1 MLTREPL
8 LRIGGKMLLQHA
20 TWPEVEVYLQ
30 DNKGIVVPIG
40 STEQHGPSG
49 LIGTDALT
57 AEIIGRKVGEA
68 TETYVAPTLAYGM
81 AQHHMAFT
89 GTITLQP
96 STMILVVRDIVMS
109 LTRHGFERIFFVNGH
124 GGNVNS
130 VKMAF
135 SEIKNELAELRANS
149 DRVTNEPPHD
159 VRCSLHNWWAGK
171 KTTALRQSLYGEL
184 EGYHAT
190 PSEVAVTWYAYPEE
204 QRDVALGPL
213 TKIKR
218 AYHGPEDY
226 RELFPDGR
234 MASDPSLATP
244 TDGKRLV
251 NLAVTELAQSFRDFL
266 TEP

>member
-1 MLTREPL
+1 MRTGE
-8 LRIGGKMLLQHA
+8 KMLLQHA
-20 TWPEVEVYLQ
+20 TWPEFEAYLQ

-96 STMILVVRDIVMS
+96 STMIIVIRDIVMS
-109 LTRHGFERIFFVNGH
+109 LARHGFERIFFVNGH

-130 VKMAF
+130 VKVAF
-135 SEIKNELAELRANS
+135 SEIQNELAERRTNS
-149 DRVTNEPPHD
+149 DRLANELPND
-159 VRCSLHNWWAGK
+159 VRCSLHNWWAGT
-171 KTTALRQSLYGEL
+171 KTTALRQSLYGES

-190 PSEVAVTWYAYPEE
+190 PSEVSVTWYAYPEE

-213 TKIKR
+213 VKIKR
-218 AYHGPEDY
+218 AYQGPEDY

-234 MASDPSLATP
+234 MASDPSLASP
-244 TDGKRLV
+244 ADGERLV
-251 NLAVTELAQSFRDFL
+251 KLAVTELAQSFRDFL
-266 TEP
+266 TEA